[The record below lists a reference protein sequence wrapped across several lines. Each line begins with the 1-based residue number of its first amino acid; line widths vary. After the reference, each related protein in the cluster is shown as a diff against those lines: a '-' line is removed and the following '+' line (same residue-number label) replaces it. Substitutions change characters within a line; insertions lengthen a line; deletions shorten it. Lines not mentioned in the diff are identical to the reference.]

1 MFKYFEN
8 RRDARNAEYHE
19 KRREAFIDLLNK
31 LKEKETRD
39 NIENKNEN
47 I

>member
-1 MFKYFEN
+1 MFKHFEN

-19 KRREAFIDLLNK
+19 KRREAFTDLLNK
-31 LKEKETRD
+31 LKGQETTD
-39 NIENKNEN
+39 TSENKNEN